1 MHARFASISCV
12 ALLALVAI
20 DCNATPAGTPVAL
33 PDGSPGIGFDDLR
46 YSTTLHRVLVP
57 GGRSGRLDLIDPQ
70 TLEVTSITGF
80 GVTNDFSGGHDDG
93 PTSVDEGLGKLF
105 VTDRTT
111 RMLSVVDPVAR
122 SIVASVALP
131 TGPDYVRFV
140 AATNELWITE
150 PGASQMEI
158 FALAADGTPTHAAFI
173 PVGNG
178 PESLVVDATRGRAYA
193 HRWQG
198 STLAFDVKT
207 RAIVAEWPNGCA
219 SSRGIALDE
228 VRGFLFSGCN
238 EGTAAVLDVAHD
250 GKILSTIAK
259 GSGFDVIGYAPAL
272 GHLHLAGDTCACM
285 ITLGVSSSGA
295 LSFLDRVDAPS
306 STHCVVA
313 DDVGHAWVCDP
324 DDGSILRVDDTHPS
338 SL

>member
-1 MHARFASISCV
+1 MRAPNIALFA
-12 ALLALVAI
+12 LAILG
-20 DCNATPAGTPVAL
+20 CHSSPAGTPVAL
-33 PDGSPGIGFDDLR
+33 PDGAPGIGFDDLR
-46 YSTTLHRVLVP
+46 YSPSLHRVLVP

-70 TLEVTSITGF
+70 TLEVTSVSGF
-80 GVTNDFSGGHDDG
+80 GTVADFSGGHDDG
-93 PTSVDEGLGKLF
+93 PTSVDEGVGKLF

-122 SIVASVALP
+122 AIAASVPLS

-150 PGASQMEI
+150 PGAGRMEI
-158 FALAADGTPTHAAFI
+158 FSLGADGTPTPAATI
-173 PVGNG
+173 AIDNG
-178 PESLVVDATRGRAYA
+178 PESLVVDTARGRAYA

-198 STLAFDVKT
+198 STVAIDVKT

-228 VRGFLFSGCN
+228 ARGFLFSGCN
-238 EGTAAVLDVAHD
+238 EGTAAVIDVAHD
-250 GKILSTIAK
+250 GAILSTIAK
-259 GSGFDVIGYAPAL
+259 GSGFDVIGYAPTL
-272 GHLHLAGDTCACM
+272 GHLYLAGDTCSCM
-285 ITLGVSSSGA
+285 ITLGVSASGA

-306 STHCVVA
+306 GTHCTTA

-324 DDGSILRVDDTHPS
+324 DSGSILRVDDTHPS
-338 SL
+338 SLR